1 MEFAINELLEE
12 AASEAWLER
21 HFHPTGMKC
30 SRCGMSRENSYV
42 FRQTKRSQV
51 RVYRCRECGQIYNVY
66 TGTVFQQ
73 RHLRPS
79 QVVLLLR
86 GVVKG
91 ESTRSIAAELGL
103 NYQTVLRL
111 RHALQANAERWQPDS
126 PLPDQVHESDE
137 MFQNAGEKRRG
148 TL

>member
-1 MEFAINELLEE
+1 MEFTITELMSE
-12 AASEAWLER
+12 AASESWIRE
-21 HFHPTGMKC
+21 HFHPDGLKC
-30 SRCGMSRENSYV
+30 PKCGLEVASSYE
-42 FRQTKRSQV
+42 FRRTKRSQLK
-51 RVYRCRECGQIYNVY
+51 VYRCRGCGQIYNLY
-66 TGTVFQQ
+66 SGTVFQQ

-79 QVVLLLR
+79 QAVLLIR

-91 ESTRSIAAELGL
+91 ESSTLLAAELGL
-103 NYQTVLRL
+103 NYQTDLSL
-111 RHALQANAERWQPDS
+111 RHALQANAECWQPSS